1 MGRLWLRVDDR
12 LIHGQVV
19 AAWLPHLKAD
29 RIRSLEADVAE
40 LERDRAAEVWFT
52 DYMMTVKLR
61 GTIVETE
68 EDFLDKKV
76 ANNLGF
82 MRLYW
87 ADGKIWREYWDFIF
101 EGAKDIQS
109 TLQIQ
114 LRLKQLVQADR
125 AQQKLPPIK
134 VLTIW
139 GDNAG
144 DFKGGDLWDQ
154 WCKGLRD
161 QGGGNDSLVRVV
173 LKYHASGEGKTEL
186 DAHFGHLATMRRKL
200 ERAGMER
207 RDVLDLLQSMKDI
220 PATHVMHVKLDR
232 DDESRFYTTAN
243 NIKGLHEV
251 EVTRQGTRGREDSRA
266 VMRKVDLDIV
276 RERKTKRARQKKA
289 VEQGDVQLKA
299 TVQQCQKCLR
309 EAEED
314 EDLDEW
320 MQCEQC
326 ERSWHKTCV
335 GYPADKA
342 TESIQWAKCA
352 NCGGA
357 DPKGDALEKRRKKPT
372 CTVCGKLLKGNS
384 HAACKEQRQ
393 AAAGAFRTPA
403 ATLISVFHPTVRRK
417 EKQRSDEKRKNRK
430 GRKRRGK
437 SGRITRRSLVD
448 LFGEHG

>member
-1 MGRLWLRVDDR
+1 MWPSWS
-12 LIHGQVV
+12 
-19 AAWLPHLKAD
+19 AT
-29 RIRSLEADVAE
+29 
-40 LERDRAAEVWFT
+40 RAAEVWFT

-61 GTIVETE
+61 GSIVETE
-68 EDFLDKKV
+68 EDFMDKKV

-101 EGAKDIQS
+101 EGSKDIQS

-125 AQQKLPPIK
+125 AEQKLPPIK

-161 QGGGNDSLVRVV
+161 EAQGGGDDSLVRVV

-232 DDESRFYTTAN
+232 DDESRFYLTAN

-266 VMRKVDLDIV
+266 AMRKVDLDIV

-289 VEQGDVQLKA
+289 VEQGDVQLEA
-299 TVQQCQKCLR
+299 TLQQCQKCLHV
-309 EAEED
+309 ADED
-314 EDLDEW
+314 EDLSCW
-320 MQCEQC
+320 MQCELC
-326 ERSWHKTCV
+326 DRSWHKTCV
-335 GYPADKA
+335 GYPADKPM
-342 TESIQWAKCA
+342 ESIQWAKCV

-357 DPKGDALEKRRKKPT
+357 DPKGEVLEKRRKKPT
-372 CTVCGKLLKGNS
+372 CTVCGKLLQGNS
-384 HAACKEQRQ
+384 HAACNEQRQ

-403 ATLISVFHPTVRRK
+403 ATVISRSHPTVRRK
-417 EKQRSDEKRKNRK
+417 EKQRSDQKRKNRK

-437 SGRITRRSLVD
+437 RERVIRRSLVD
-448 LFGEHG
+448 MFGEHG